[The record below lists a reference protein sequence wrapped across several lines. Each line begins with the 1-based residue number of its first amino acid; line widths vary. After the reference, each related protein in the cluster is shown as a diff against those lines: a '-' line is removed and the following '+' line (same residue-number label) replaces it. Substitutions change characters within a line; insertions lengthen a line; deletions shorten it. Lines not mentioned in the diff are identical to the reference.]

1 MPPAEL
7 VGRDRFSEHELSR
20 YARLPTAHETRS
32 SFRRSPFGARIA
44 YALAGM
50 RRAAFVAAAVVLVV
64 SGKARA
70 ETRSLHIEYQAAP
83 SCPDE
88 HRFVELA
95 RDRVREWPTIAEHG
109 DLIAR
114 VRTEKQDAAF
124 VGRMS
129 LEDAAGR
136 SLGARE
142 IQEADC
148 EDVVR
153 ALALF
158 LAVALEADA
167 ESHARFQTSAPV
179 EPPSEAPAPA
189 PPPPAHA
196 PVIAPPPPPPS
207 PPRDDSAMTWQAFVR
222 AHGMTGRM
230 PDPAPGAALGIELGS
245 RRAASILRPFG
256 SLGID
261 AAPNTTRREGRGRVE
276 LGWGTLF
283 GRACLGFDLRTRAR
297 RQDDPLF
304 EPWVCGRAEGGRLQ
318 AASRGYV
325 TNRTETLAW
334 YAVGPEAGLSVRLS
348 QVVSVGTFAHAMF
361 PLVRHELV
369 LHEAPL
375 FRAPWIAGEAGLEV
389 KVRIW

>member
-1 MPPAEL
+1 
-7 VGRDRFSEHELSR
+7 
-20 YARLPTAHETRS
+20 
-32 SFRRSPFGARIA
+32 
-44 YALAGM
+44 M
-50 RRAAFVAAAVVLVV
+50 RRAAFVATAVVLVV

-70 ETRSLHIEYQAAP
+70 ETRSLHIEYRAAP

-114 VRTEKQDAAF
+114 VRTEKEDAAF

-142 IQEADC
+142 IQESDC

-167 ESHARFQTSAPV
+167 ESHARSQTSTPV
-179 EPPSEAPAPA
+179 EPPSAATA
-189 PPPPAHA
+189 LPPPAGA
-196 PVIAPPPPPPS
+196 PVDMPAPMPPPPPP
-207 PPRDDSAMTWQAFVR
+207 RDASVMTWQAFARV
-222 AHGMTGRM
+222 HGMTGRM
-230 PDPAPGAALGIELGS
+230 PDPMPGAALGIELGS
-245 RRAASILRPFG
+245 RRAAAALRPFG

-283 GRACLGFDLRTRAR
+283 GRACLGFDLRARAH
-297 RQDDPLF
+297 RQDDALF
-304 EPWVCGRAEGGRLQ
+304 EPWACVRAEGGRLQ

-325 TNRTETLAW
+325 TNRSETLAW
-334 YAVGPEAGLSVRLS
+334 YAVGPETGLSVRLS
-348 QVVSVGTFAHAMF
+348 QVVSASVFAHAMF

-375 FRAPWIAGEAGLEV
+375 FRAPWIAGEAGLEM